1 MNSQRAEA
9 SFDWAT
15 LQAIQEVL
23 QHCAGDAIAGNASVA
38 KKIVIGFVSKV
49 HYAVDYAG
57 PEFLRAFSSFRLLC
71 LSHINI
77 TVEGLGSHSE
87 VADAQFTLLDCRGLN
102 FNVDVVFVNEV
113 RLASIVSNLVLRIT
127 LMR

>member
-1 MNSQRAEA
+1 LRAATIGRMNSQRAEA

-23 QHCAGDAIAGNASVA
+23 QHCAGDAIAWNVSVA

-57 PEFLRAFSSFRLLC
+57 PNSFGRFHR
-71 LSHINI
+71 S
-77 TVEGLGSHSE
+77 GSTSQLK
-87 VADAQFTLLDCRGLN
+87 D
-102 FNVDVVFVNEV
+102 
-113 RLASIVSNLVLRIT
+113 
-127 LMR
+127 